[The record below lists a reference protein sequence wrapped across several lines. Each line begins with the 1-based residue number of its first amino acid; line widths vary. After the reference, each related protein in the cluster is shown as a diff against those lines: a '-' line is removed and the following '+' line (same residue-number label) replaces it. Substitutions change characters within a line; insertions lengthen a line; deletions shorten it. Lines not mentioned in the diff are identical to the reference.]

1 MNGCNMTVH
10 RDYANKSCP
19 GEWLYSRHGKI
30 AAEVNK
36 RLGANDTNVGSTVTV
51 TPPSSS
57 DECPCRK
64 KKPLRTRTKFV
75 IAAMVNITWYTV
87 AVLFLSWHDHT
98 VPSELT
104 VAWFAAWTAE
114 LAILAGI
121 TIKSKSSGDD
131 NGDDNSADG

>member
-1 MNGCNMTVH
+1 MGQAEERCRVDFTRLHEDRMTL
-10 RDYANKSCP
+10 
-19 GEWLYSRHGKI
+19 WSRRRI
-30 AAEVNK
+30 
-36 RLGANDTNVGSTVTV
+36 R
-51 TPPSSS
+51 
-57 DECPCRK
+57 CRK

-131 NGDDNSADG
+131 NSDDNSADG